1 MTTTRTMV
9 LASVFVLAM
18 GLSRV
23 YLGHHWLSDVIAAWL
38 IGLGWLAVVITA
50 HRLLIT
56 LGRVRPLA
64 DGSSA
69 PGAQGGG

>member
-1 MTTTRTMV
+1 MLV
-9 LASVFVLAM
+9 VASAFVFAM

-38 IGLGWLAVVITA
+38 IGLGWLAVVVTA

-56 LGRVRPLA
+56 LGRVRPIA
-64 DGSSA
+64 HGSSA
-69 PGAQGGG
+69 PGAHGGG